1 MHSEFAYQ
9 EMSYSAFVVC
19 YYYYCTHNGFPCI
32 AQEVKFRSRFSAL
45 LLAYSLSAL
54 PNWDVSILFNL
65 VVVEEH
71 AKNQCGVVAQEE
83 G

>member
-1 MHSEFAYQ
+1 MN
-9 EMSYSAFVVC
+9 YSAFTHFTKTVC
-19 YYYYCTHNGFPCI
+19 YYYCTHNGFPSHT
-32 AQEVKFRSRFSAL
+32 QEGEFRSEFKVQ

-65 VVVEEH
+65 VVEEVH